1 MENSKNTKKKKTE
14 VRKSL
19 DSFKVW
25 MEVDGNA
32 APWLHL
38 QDTPTAAWIEISV
51 VFKKNQ
57 FHLRMQCLIF
67 YPMLPTQKSK
77 EKVCIDNIENVF
89 HPSSQALTSSL
100 FSVIVLFVLNLFLYL
115 YSMTFWEVWTL
126 EFRCRSGIGTTR
138 HCGKV
143 WKQAGP
149 IRILICNHYLFVSLQ
164 PLFILHC
171 WLLLRRGFLSHS
183 FFFWT
188 DIWTAPFFKTQVG

>member
-1 MENSKNTKKKKTE
+1 
-14 VRKSL
+14 
-19 DSFKVW
+19 

-51 VFKKNQ
+51 IFKKNQ
-57 FHLRMQCLIF
+57 FHLRMQLCRKVPNCLSNAPYIE
-67 YPMLPTQKSK
+67 
-77 EKVCIDNIENVF
+77 EKLCIDNIENVF
-89 HPSSQALTSSL
+89 HPPSQALTSSL

-183 FFFWT
+183 FFFSELIFEPPPLLRHKWGNNLNST
-188 DIWTAPFFKTQVG
+188 